1 MKYSYYPGCTLRNK
15 AKDLDEYAR
24 ASARAL
30 GFELEEIEDWQCC
43 GGVYPLGTDEIAT
56 KLSSVRALNQAKEK
70 GQDLVTICSACHH
83 VIKRVNDDMKNV
95 EDIRT
100 RANNYMQLDE
110 PYEGETTVL
119 HYLEVLRDKVGFD
132 KLKEKVV
139 NPLTGKK
146 IGAYYGCLLL
156 RPGKIMAFDDPENPT
171 IMEDFIRAL
180 GAEPVIYPYRNE
192 CCGGYISLKEKDM
205 SQNMCQKIEDSAKGF
220 GADMLITACP
230 LCKYNLNKND
240 YILFLA
246 RIVPEKGLDNLI
258 DAYMQIETDKKLLIA
273 GGASHTNEY
282 LEHIKEKVK
291 DNKNIIMTGFVQ
303 GEELDELYSNA
314 YLYCLPSH
322 IEGMPISLLEAFS
335 YGCNVLISDIDEN
348 VQVAEQ
354 YATKFKMGNVE
365 DLAKKLKECL
375 EDKNRYDSKEIQ
387 EFILNKYSWNDVVE
401 KTMKIYKEIKK

>member
-1 MKYSYYPGCTLRNK
+1 MNYSYFPGCTLK
-15 AKDLDEYAR
+15 TKGAQLDR
-24 ASARAL
+24 AGRLAAEKL
-30 GFELEEIEDWQCC
+30 GFSLCEIPEWQCC
-43 GGVYPLGTDEIAT
+43 GAVYPQANDEIAT
-56 KLSSVRALNQAKEK
+56 RLSSVRALMAARDA
-70 GQDLVTICSACHH
+70 GQPLVSLCSACHH

-110 PYEGETTVL
+110 PYAGETTVL
-119 HYLEVLRDKVGFD
+119 HYLEVLRDRVGFD

-230 LCKYNLNKND
+230 LCKYNLNKNASSELPV
-240 YILFLA
+240 YYFTELLA
-246 RIVPEKGLDNLI
+246 EALGV
-258 DAYMQIETDKKLLIA
+258 
-273 GGASHTNEY
+273 
-282 LEHIKEKVK
+282 KE
-291 DNKNIIMTGFVQ
+291 
-303 GEELDELYSNA
+303 E
-314 YLYCLPSH
+314 
-322 IEGMPISLLEAFS
+322 
-335 YGCNVLISDIDEN
+335 
-348 VQVAEQ
+348 VA
-354 YATKFKMGNVE
+354 K
-365 DLAKKLKECL
+365 
-375 EDKNRYDSKEIQ
+375 
-387 EFILNKYSWNDVVE
+387 
-401 KTMKIYKEIKK
+401 

>member
-1 MKYSYYPGCTLRNK
+1 MNYSYFPGCTLRTKGAQLDTCGRK
-15 AKDLDEYAR
+15 AAE
-24 ASARAL
+24 AL
-30 GFELEEIEDWQCC
+30 GFELCELPEWQCC
-43 GGVYPLGTDEIAT
+43 GAVYPQATDEIAT
-56 KLSSVRALNQAKEK
+56 RLSSVRALAAADAA
-70 GQDLVTICSACHH
+70 GQELVTLCSACHH

-119 HYLEVLRDKVGFD
+119 HYLEVLRDRVGFD

-230 LCKYNLNKND
+230 LCMYNLKKNGNGD
-240 YILFLA
+240 LPVYYFTELLA
-246 RIVPEKGLDNLI
+246 EALGV
-258 DAYMQIETDKKLLIA
+258 
-273 GGASHTNEY
+273 
-282 LEHIKEKVK
+282 KE
-291 DNKNIIMTGFVQ
+291 
-303 GEELDELYSNA
+303 E
-314 YLYCLPSH
+314 
-322 IEGMPISLLEAFS
+322 
-335 YGCNVLISDIDEN
+335 
-348 VQVAEQ
+348 VA
-354 YATKFKMGNVE
+354 K
-365 DLAKKLKECL
+365 
-375 EDKNRYDSKEIQ
+375 
-387 EFILNKYSWNDVVE
+387 
-401 KTMKIYKEIKK
+401 